1 MKIALALGIISLNTS
16 CLAQSAGKA
25 AVFTAAQLHQELTA
39 LDSQASAK
47 GSSGAILGDYGSHAI
62 KLSDRTASGGAE
74 IHAHFDDIMMVMKGN
89 ATLITGGEVV
99 NPQRATDGETTGTAI
114 RDGTVQQIA
123 AGDVVH
129 IPAGTPHQLVIPPG
143 TTYQALV
150 IKLKEVDHETTGAG
164 R

>member
-1 MKIALALGIISLNTS
+1 MKISLALAIISLGTS
-16 CLAQSAGKA
+16 CMAQSAGKA
-25 AVFTAAQLHQELTA
+25 EVFTAAQLHQELTD
-39 LDSQASAK
+39 LNPQASAK
-47 GSSGAILGDYGSHAI
+47 GSSGATLGDYGSHAI

-74 IHAHFDDIMMVMKGN
+74 VHAHFDDIMMVMKGS
-89 ATLITGGEVV
+89 ATLITGGEVM
-99 NPQRATDGETTGTAI
+99 NPLAATDGETTGTAI
-114 RDGTVQQIA
+114 RNGTVQQIA

-150 IKLKEVDHETTGAG
+150 IKLKEGDHETSSTG